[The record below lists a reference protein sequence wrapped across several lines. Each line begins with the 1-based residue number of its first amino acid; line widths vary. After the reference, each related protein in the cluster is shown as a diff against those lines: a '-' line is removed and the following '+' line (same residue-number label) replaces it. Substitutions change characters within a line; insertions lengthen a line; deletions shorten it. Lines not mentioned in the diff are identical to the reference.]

1 LRLILTSLFSIF
13 FTVAFSQEN
22 STIDSLQSLI
32 LNENDSAKLTF
43 LQIELGQN
51 YRYENDFISAQNEIN
66 HAADYIQKN
75 QPRLQAKVLYE
86 LGMTHYLWGN
96 NTEAIQYFNASLLV
110 VEGLII
116 KDEISVYVILGNIS
130 SEFDNYNESIRTYR
144 MALEKSE
151 EIDDGLQ
158 NEYSYIHNN
167 LGIVYMK
174 KKVFDSSRIEH
185 NLSLEIRLKKGNSF
199 ALGQTYNNIGM
210 LNFQMGEFDSAMFY
224 FQKGLEF
231 RLKTKGYTWAS
242 FVESQINIAKA
253 EVAMGKYYSAK
264 GRLMKSLDKSVAEE
278 NGVLELRAVQ
288 ELMKVNRLTKDYEK
302 AFLYAVRYHELNDR
316 LYGESQKE
324 EAIRLNSMFKYEKIR
339 MADSLKT
346 AERDVMN
353 EMMWAKEKENSQ
365 IIKYSLIIALLLTFG
380 ILGLIYRN
388 FSNNKKQSAII
399 LQQKT
404 DVELQQIEIQQQ
416 HQELSKSH
424 KEITDSIN
432 YSKRLQEA
440 ILPSLT
446 DVDEAFPENFVY
458 YQPKDVVSGDFYW
471 LERKEET
478 VFIAVADC
486 TGHGVPG
493 AMVSVVCSNA
503 LNQAVN
509 EYHLLEPNEIL
520 NKTREIVIET
530 FSKSGNDVQ
539 DGMDIAL
546 FALRKNKMI
555 FAGANSTAYLVRK
568 STSLTDE
575 QKNDKSTLTLDSKSL
590 LQLKGDK
597 QSVGL
602 TVSMKNFKQIEIE
615 LEQGDQLYLFSD
627 GYADQF
633 GGNNSEIR
641 NKGGKKFKYLPF
653 RKMILKNAHLSM
665 TQQNNIIDQ
674 KFTEW
679 KNDLEQVDDVCVIGV
694 RV

>member
-1 LRLILTSLFSIF
+1 MRLILTSLFSIF

-555 FAGANSTAYLVRK
+555 FAGANSIAYLVRK
-568 STSLTDE
+568 SSNLTDE

-615 LEQGDQLYLFSD
+615 LEKGDQLYLFSD

-633 GGNNSEIR
+633 GGNNSEAR